1 MNIQELEQF
10 NLKNAVKFNDELNPN
25 LWDEHEQLKPEVREK
40 LLQIAA
46 DFQEYLGVEDIG
58 LKDITI
64 SGSNAAFS
72 YNKHSDIDLHLV
84 VDMPDDEVYRELFD
98 AKKYAYNDQH
108 DIKIKGSPVELYVQD
123 ANEPHYSQGI
133 YSVLND
139 EWVDVPKRRSLDVD
153 DSNVESKFND
163 IVQKITNAIESED
176 YDTLSNVHKRIK
188 AMRQC
193 GLEKNG
199 EFGVENL
206 TFKMLRNEGWI
217 EKLLNARNDAKDKIL
232 SLAEKNK
239 KKQKTIYGFG
249 TPELLQSD
257 VGSSFDGCGETT
269 LPFLNES
276 ELPNE
281 NSLGQPIAN
290 NEESLRNFWNWF
302 RGSKVVD
309 DQGRPLVVYHG
320 TDKRFTKINVKKGA
334 ESIFWFTSD
343 KSAIE
348 AGEVG
353 AAGTGVIME
362 LYIKIDHPA
371 GWREYDK
378 LLLDEFK
385 SRGYDGAVLPEKDG
399 TLVGFIFNSDQVK
412 SAKKNKGTY
421 SGNKITDE
429 AINEQNLSELT
440 GVKKYDMFGIHK
452 MAEDVTSEWNGVSPS
467 TQQFFKKN
475 DYYNED
481 VARIIEESFV
491 QFRIDMAKYIAE
503 KNEKEKTDSLEEGDL
518 VGDAGQQSPF
528 SGGVNSSSTKQK
540 KRCNT

>member
-40 LLQIAA
+40 LLQVAA
-46 DFQEYLGVEDIG
+46 DFQEYLGVEDLG

-64 SGSNAAFS
+64 SGSNAAYTFTP
-72 YNKHSDIDLHLV
+72 KSDIDLHLV

-108 DIKIKGSPVELYVQD
+108 DVKIKGSPVELYVQD
-123 ANEPHYSQGI
+123 ANEEHYSQGI
-133 YSVLND
+133 YSVMND
-139 EWVDVPKRRSLDVD
+139 EWIDVPKKRSLDVD
-153 DSNVESKFND
+153 DSSVKNKFED
-163 IVQKITNAIESED
+163 VKRHITDAINSDD
-176 YDTLSNVHKRIK
+176 YDTLSDVHKRIK

-199 EFGVENL
+199 EFSIENL

-217 EKLLNARNDAKDKIL
+217 EQLLNARNKAKDKML

-239 KKQKTIYGFG
+239 KKQKRIYGFG

-257 VGSSFDGCGETT
+257 VS
-269 LPFLNES
+269 
-276 ELPNE
+276 
-281 NSLGQPIAN
+281 
-290 NEESLRNFWNWF
+290 
-302 RGSKVVD
+302 
-309 DQGRPLVVYHG
+309 
-320 TDKRFTKINVKKGA
+320 
-334 ESIFWFTSD
+334 
-343 KSAIE
+343 
-348 AGEVG
+348 
-353 AAGTGVIME
+353 
-362 LYIKIDHPA
+362 
-371 GWREYDK
+371 
-378 LLLDEFK
+378 
-385 SRGYDGAVLPEKDG
+385 
-399 TLVGFIFNSDQVK
+399 
-412 SAKKNKGTY
+412 
-421 SGNKITDE
+421 
-429 AINEQNLSELT
+429 
-440 GVKKYDMFGIHK
+440 
-452 MAEDVTSEWNGVSPS
+452 SEWDGVSPS
-467 TQQFFKKN
+467 TEQYLNEN

-481 VARIIEESFV
+481 VARIIEESFI